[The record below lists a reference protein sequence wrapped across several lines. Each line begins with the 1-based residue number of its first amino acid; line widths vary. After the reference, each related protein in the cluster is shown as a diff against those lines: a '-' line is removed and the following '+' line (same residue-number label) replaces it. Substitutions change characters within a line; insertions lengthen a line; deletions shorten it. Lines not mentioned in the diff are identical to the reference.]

1 MVPEALVLRVAGV
14 NCQYET
20 AFALKEAGFRPT
32 VAHLNSVAN
41 KGVSLKKF
49 SMLVIPGG
57 FSFGDYLGSAK
68 VLANQ
73 LKLRLKNEIIE
84 FIGEEKLVLGICN
97 GFQALVKCGLLP
109 AFEKPFEEQ

>member
-20 AFALKEAGFRPT
+20 AFALKQAGFKT
-32 VAHLNSVAN
+32 AIAHLNSVTN
-41 KGVSLKKF
+41 KSVLLKKF
-49 SMLVIPGG
+49 SILVVPGG

-73 LKLRLKNEIIE
+73 LKLLLKDDFTE
-84 FIGEEKLVLGICN
+84 
-97 GFQALVKCGLLP
+97 
-109 AFEKPFEEQ
+109 